1 MCLVFPNAQRVN
13 RGSYTT
19 KDIVEASRKNEVTDL
34 VLVHEHRGEPDGL
47 VISHM
52 PHGPTA
58 FFGLM
63 NVVTRHDIKVKEKV
77 SEAYPHLIFDN
88 LTSKLGTRTKTI
100 LQVSLHPKPPSLQ
113 QGDGRAAS
121 RIRLTR
127 VFCTALVPSSKGGQ
141 QEGDYVCEPGRL
153 HLVQAPQL
161 FQEGTQGGGSLRGG
175 TQVRDEALP
184 GERERDLA
192 FERCTN
198 VSPDHSSVAPRL
210 IDQCCDWR
218 NEERCAP

>member
-1 MCLVFPNAQRVN
+1 MFPNAQRVN

-19 KDIVEASRKNEVTDL
+19 KDIVEACRKNEVTDL

-100 LQVSLHPKPPSLQ
+100 LQVSLHSKLQSIAVIGMHPKF
-113 QGDGRAAS
+113 R
-121 RIRLTR
+121 RLTR
-127 VFCTALVPSSKGGQ
+127 I
-141 QEGDYVCEPGRL
+141 VCS
-153 HLVQAPQL
+153 
-161 FQEGTQGGGSLRGG
+161 TCSLRQRG
-175 TQVRDEALP
+175 TAR
-184 GERERDLA
+184 G
-192 FERCTN
+192 
-198 VSPDHSSVAPRL
+198 
-210 IDQCCDWR
+210 
-218 NEERCAP
+218 